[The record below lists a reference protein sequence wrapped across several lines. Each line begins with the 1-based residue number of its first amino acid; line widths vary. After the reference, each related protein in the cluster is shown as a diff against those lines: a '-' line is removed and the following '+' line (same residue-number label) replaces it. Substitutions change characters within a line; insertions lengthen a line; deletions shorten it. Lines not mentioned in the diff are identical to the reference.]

1 MSASSTAQKVLLV
14 TGASGSIGGE
24 IAAEAGRRGWQVAVH
39 GRSEDS
45 AGAAVDR
52 LRKAVP
58 GARYEAFACDFP
70 KRGEIE
76 RMVASVD
83 AQFGRVDGVVNCAVS
98 APKGISGPFLQTN
111 PDAYGEL
118 GVHAIA
124 TLQWLCRAAFPI
136 MARGGGGSMIAVASD
151 AGLFPAP
158 NQSMIGPTRAAIMS
172 FCKNVALEVSKLNI
186 RVNCLSTSF
195 VEDTRIMKMIEDMGN
210 KRPETARKRAGLGLP
225 NPSDLTALAMYLLEP
240 GSAKLTG
247 QVISMNG
254 GLNT

>member
-1 MSASSTAQKVLLV
+1 MSDHRVLLV

-39 GRSEDS
+39 GRSEAS
-45 AGAAVDR
+45 AAAAADR
-52 LRKAVP
+52 LREAAP
-58 GARYEAFACDFP
+58 GARYEPFACDFP

-76 RMVASVD
+76 QLVAAVD
-83 AQFGRVDGVVNCAVS
+83 AKFGRIDGVVNCAVS
-98 APKGISGPFLQTN
+98 APPGISGPFLQTD
-111 PDAYGEL
+111 PDAYAEL
-118 GVHAIA
+118 CLHAIA
-124 TLQWLCRAAFPI
+124 TLQWLCRAVFPI
-136 MARGGGGSMIAVASD
+136 MARGGGGSLIAVASD

-172 FCKNVALEVSKLNI
+172 FCKNVALEVSTQNI
-186 RVNCLSTSF
+186 RVNCLTTSF
-195 VEDTRIMKMIEDMGN
+195 VEETRIMKMIEDMGG
-210 KRPETARKRAGLGLP
+210 KRPESARKRAGLGP
-225 NPSDLTALAMYLLEP
+225 PAPPDLAALAMYLLEP